1 MLNNICKTLREYHM
15 VSPGDTVVC
24 CVSGGADSMA
34 LLFAMCL
41 LKKKLDIQVSAAHF
55 NHGLRGE
62 ESDGDAAFVRD
73 FCRDYGIP
81 LYEQK
86 QQVKPGKKGLEAACR
101 DARYAFFETLPGKI
115 ATAHTA
121 DDNAE
126 TLLLHLIRGTGLK
139 GLGGIT
145 PVNGRIIRP
154 MLMTTRARVL
164 AFLQEYHI
172 PFVEDSTNKTDDF
185 LRNRIRHH
193 VMPLLKQE
201 NPRLPENLSAA
212 AQRLRRD
219 EAVLDKISREEETC
233 KVERL
238 RQLEPAIRCR
248 VLGRLLE
255 GWGVKEPEAEHIAA
269 LEALVFSPKPSAR
282 VSFPNGVRV
291 ERCYGV
297 LQKAEDSPPLAPIL
311 VQCPGE
317 TDTDEIKI
325 TCCPAQK
332 GFKEM
337 YRFTV
342 QPQGQLWLRSR
353 QPGDEI
359 TLSGG
364 TKTLKKLWIDR
375 KIPASRRNRIPVLA
389 DDAGVV
395 AVWGIGPNRKRLTDT
410 GVEIRW
416 EAKHIETEG
425 DSNGE

>member
-41 LKKKLDIQVSAAHF
+41 LKKKLGVQVCAAHF

-172 PFVEDSTNKTDDF
+172 PFVEDSTNGADDF

-219 EAVLDKISREEETC
+219 EAVLDKISREAETRE
-233 KVERL
+233 VERL

-291 ERCYGV
+291 ERCYGA
-297 LQKAEDSPPLAPIL
+297 LQKAQDSPPLEPSL
-311 VQCPGE
+311 VHCPGE

-342 QPQGQLWLRSR
+342 RPQGQLWLRSR
-353 QPGDEI
+353 QTGDEI

-416 EAKHIETEG
+416 EAKHIDTEG

>member
-41 LKKKLDIQVSAAHF
+41 LKKKLGVQVCAAHF

-172 PFVEDSTNKTDDF
+172 PFVEDSSNQTDDF

-219 EAVLDKISREEETC
+219 EAALDKISREAETRE
-233 KVERL
+233 VERL
-238 RQLEPAIRCR
+238 RSLEPALRSR

-282 VSFPNGVRV
+282 ASFPNGVRV
-291 ERCYGV
+291 ERCYGA
-297 LQKAEDSPPLAPIL
+297 LQKAQDSPPLEPSL
-311 VQCPGE
+311 VHCPGE

-416 EAKHIETEG
+416 EAKHIKTEG
-425 DSNGE
+425 DSYGE

>member
-15 VSPGDTVVC
+15 VSPGETVVC

-34 LLFAMCL
+34 LLFALYL
-41 LKKKLDIQVSAAHF
+41 LAKKLNIQVSAAHF

-62 ESDGDAAFVRD
+62 ESDRDAAFVRD
-73 FCRDYGIP
+73 FCRGYGIS
-81 LYEQK
+81 LYEKK
-86 QQVKPGKKGLEAACR
+86 QQVTPGKKGLEAACR
-101 DARYAFFETLPGKI
+101 EARYAFFRTLPGKI

-145 PVNGRIIRP
+145 PVNGRLIRP
-154 MLMTTRARVL
+154 MLMTTREQVL

-172 PFVEDSTNKTDDF
+172 PFVEDSTNRTDDF
-185 LRNRIRHH
+185 LRNRLRHH
-193 VMPLLKQE
+193 VMPLLRQE

-219 EAVLDKISREEETC
+219 EAVLDKISREEATC
-233 KVERL
+233 EVERL
-238 RQLEPAIRCR
+238 RKLEPAIRCR

-255 GWGVKEPEAEHIAA
+255 GWGVKEPAAEHIAA
-269 LEALVFSPKPSAR
+269 LEALVFSPNPSAR
-282 VSFPNGVRV
+282 VSFPNGVTV
-291 ERCYGV
+291 QRCYGA
-297 LQKAEDSPPLAPIL
+297 LQKAEDSPPLAPCA
-311 VQCPGE
+311 VNSPGRTE
-317 TDTDEIKI
+317 TDEITI

-332 GFKEM
+332 AWKEM
-337 YRFTV
+337 HRFTV
-342 QPQGQLWLRSR
+342 QPQGQLILRCR

-359 TLSGG
+359 TLPGG
-364 TKTLKKLWIDR
+364 TKTLKKLWIDK
-375 KIPASRRNRIPVLA
+375 KIPASLRNRIPVLA

-395 AVWGIGPNRKRLTDT
+395 AVWGIGPNRKRLADA

-416 EAKHIETEG
+416 EAKHKETEG

>member
-34 LLFAMCL
+34 LLFALYL
-41 LKKKLDIQVSAAHF
+41 LAKKLDIQVSAAHF

-62 ESDGDAAFVRD
+62 ESDRDAAFVRD
-73 FCRDYGIP
+73 FCRGYSIP
-81 LYEQK
+81 LYEKK
-86 QQVKPGKKGLEAACR
+86 QQVTPGKKGLEAACR
-101 DARYAFFETLPGKI
+101 EARYAFFRTLPGKI

-154 MLMTTRARVL
+154 MLMTTRAQVL

-172 PFVEDSTNKTDDF
+172 PYVEDSTNRTDDF

-233 KVERL
+233 EVERL
-238 RQLEPAIRCR
+238 RSLEPAIRCR

-255 GWGVKEPEAEHIAA
+255 GWGVKEPAAEHIAA

-282 VSFPNGVRV
+282 VSFPNGVTV
-291 ERCYGV
+291 ERCYGA
-297 LQKAEDSPPLAPIL
+297 LQKAEDSPPLVPIL
-311 VQCPGE
+311 VQCPGQTE
-317 TDTDEIKI
+317 TDEINI
-325 TCCPAQK
+325 TCCPAQEAW
-332 GFKEM
+332 KETR
-337 YRFTV
+337 RFTV
-342 QPQGQLWLRSR
+342 QPQGQLQLRCR

-364 TKTLKKLWIDR
+364 TKTLKKLWIDK
-375 KIPASRRNRIPVLA
+375 KIPASLRNRIPVLA